1 MSVSFTAIPVEA
13 YLDGSYSG
21 VSAAIGAVSVSPYP
35 CKNFIPISSTHLPT
49 FASIGAAAETIIL
62 RFPPKLS
69 NISLKTFL
77 FISIFTFF
85 KRFVICII
93 EFTIPS
99 FLLFLIVSF
108 IFLYRLSISNGTASI
123 AVGFDSC
130 KFGTIYLSPSHTATE
145 HPHANGSKK
154 PIVDSYVWCNGSTE
168 NSLSEVYNLTY
179 SETAFI
185 LAAKFLLQII
195 TPLDL
200 EVVPE
205 VNINILNS
213 SGSISISKYDVS
225 PLSNISFPSCIR

>member
-1 MSVSFTAIPVEA
+1 MEKISVIVPVYKIKEQ
-13 YLDGSYSG
+13 YLKECIESISKQTYSNLEIILVDDGSKDNSIEICKNYLNQDKRVQLIHQENSG

-108 IFLYRLSISNGTASI
+108 IYLYRLPISNGTASI

-154 PIVDSYVWCNGSTE
+154 PIVDSYV
-168 NSLSEVYNLTY
+168 
-179 SETAFI
+179 
-185 LAAKFLLQII
+185 
-195 TPLDL
+195 
-200 EVVPE
+200 
-205 VNINILNS
+205 
-213 SGSISISKYDVS
+213 
-225 PLSNISFPSCIR
+225 